1 MSQERQQER
10 SLGEL
15 FADLAQDTSTLV
27 RQELQLAG
35 SEIGERA
42 SRVGKDLGMIAAGG
56 ALLLAGLLAVIATLI
71 LALGALGLPTWLA
84 ALIVSAVFLGIG
96 YALVARARVALRNAD
111 LMPKYTI
118 ETLKEDQEWIRDQ
131 AT

>member
-1 MSQERQQER
+1 MSQERQEER
-10 SLGEL
+10 SLGDL

-42 SRVGKDLGMIAAGG
+42 SRLGRDAAMLVVGG

-71 LALGALGLPTWLA
+71 LALGALGLPTWVA
-84 ALIVSAVFLGIG
+84 ALIVSVVFLGVG
-96 YALVARARVALRNAD
+96 AALIMRAISALKNAD
-111 LMPKYTI
+111 LLPRRTI
-118 ETLKEDQEWIRDQ
+118 ETLKEDQEWIKEQ
-131 AT
+131 AS

>member
-1 MSQERQQER
+1 MSEERQEER
-10 SLGEL
+10 SLGDL

-42 SRVGKDLGMIAAGG
+42 SRVGKDLGMLIAGG

-71 LALGALGLPTWLA
+71 LALGALGLPTWVA
-84 ALIVSAVFLGIG
+84 ALIVSVVFLGVG
-96 YALVARARVALRNAD
+96 FALISRARAALKNAD
-111 LMPKYTI
+111 LIPRHTI

-131 AT
+131 AS

>member
-1 MSQERQQER
+1 MSQERQEER
-10 SLGEL
+10 SLGDL

-42 SRVGKDLGMIAAGG
+42 SKVGKDLGMIVAGG

-71 LALGALGLPTWLA
+71 LALGALGLPTWVA
-84 ALIVSAVFLGIG
+84 ALIVSVVFLGVG
-96 YALVARARVALRNAD
+96 AALIARAITALKNAD
-111 LMPKYTI
+111 LIPRYTI
-118 ETLKEDQEWIRDQ
+118 ETLKEDQEWIKEQ
-131 AT
+131 AS

>member
-1 MSQERQQER
+1 MSKERQEER
-10 SLGEL
+10 SLGDL
-15 FADLAQDTSTLV
+15 FADLAQDTSSLV

-42 SRVGKDLGMIAAGG
+42 SRVGKDVGMLVVGG

-84 ALIVSAVFLGIG
+84 ALIVSVVFLAAGF
-96 YALVARARVALRNAD
+96 ALIARARSALKNAD
-111 LMPKYTI
+111 LIPRHTM
-118 ETLKEDQEWIRDQ
+118 ETLKEDQEWIKEQ
-131 AT
+131 AS

>member
-1 MSQERQQER
+1 MSKERQEER
-10 SLGEL
+10 SLGDL
-15 FADLAQDTSTLV
+15 FADLAQDTSSLV

-42 SRVGKDLGMIAAGG
+42 SRVGKDVGMLVAGG

-84 ALIVSAVFLGIG
+84 ALIVSVVFLAAGF
-96 YALVARARVALRNAD
+96 ALIARARSALKNAD
-111 LMPKYTI
+111 LIPRHTM
-118 ETLKEDQEWIRDQ
+118 ETLKEDQEWIKEQ
-131 AT
+131 AS

>member
-1 MSQERQQER
+1 MSKERQDER
-10 SLGEL
+10 SLGDL

-42 SRVGKDLGMIAAGG
+42 SQVGKDAGMLAVGG
-56 ALLLAGLLAVIATLI
+56 ALLLAGLLAFIATLI

-84 ALIVSAVFLGIG
+84 ALIVSMVFLGAG
-96 YALVARARVALRNAD
+96 YALIARARAALKKVD
-111 LMPKYTI
+111 LLPRHTI